1 MLAASIIV
9 LRESFEAAL
18 LIGIIAEA
26 TRSIAGRGRWIGGGI
41 AVGLAGACVVAA
53 LTGHIAALFNG
64 AGQELFNVLVLATAV
79 VLLGWHNIWM
89 TAHGAELSA
98 DAKRLGREVGE
109 GRRELSTILT
119 VIALAVLREGSESV
133 LFLYGLLSSGD
144 TRGMAV
150 ATGATLGLLMG
161 ADLGL
166 VLYLGMLRIPMRWF
180 FSVTAALILLIAA
193 GMASRIAQFL
203 IQADMLPS
211 LQSPLWDV
219 SSVLPTD
226 SIVGEVLRALMGYD
240 AAPAGMQVLFYVV
253 TALVILTGMWSVRR
267 APAFS
272 TRSR

>member
-18 LIGIIAEA
+18 LIGIIAAA
-26 TRSIAGRGRWIGGGI
+26 TRSIAGRGRWISGGI
-41 AVGLAGACVVAA
+41 AAGLAGACVVAA
-53 LTGHIAALFNG
+53 LTGHIAALFDG

-79 VLLGWHNIWM
+79 ILLGWHNIWM

-98 DAKRLGREVGE
+98 DAKRVGRDVGE
-109 GRRELSTILT
+109 GRRALSTILT

-133 LFLYGLLSSGD
+133 LFLYGLLSSGE
-144 TRGMAV
+144 TSGMAV
-150 ATGATLGLLMG
+150 AAGATLGLLMG
-161 ADLGL
+161 AALGL

-211 LQSPLWDV
+211 LQSPLWDF
-219 SSVLPTD
+219 SAVLPTD
-226 SIVGEVLRALMGYD
+226 SIGGEVLRALIGYD

-267 APAFS
+267 AAAGS
-272 TRSR
+272 TR